1 MDAFNNDIEYI
12 VLTHEMRHIYQWI
25 AINNKLESKRL
36 IKLWKNNFNNY
47 LSSEN
52 DGYTNQPLEIDAN
65 AFTYIVM
72 LALFNREITVKC
84 NQKLL
89 NKRIKELTLDFSKD
103 EILDSYN
110 YYF

>member
-1 MDAFNNDIEYI
+1 MKRYEFILFVVLNIAVNKAIFMLIFHFI
-12 VLTHEMRHIYQWI
+12 V
-25 AINNKLESKRL
+25 SKRL

-52 DGYTNQPLEIDAN
+52 DGYTNQPLEVDAN

-72 LALFNREITVKC
+72 LVLFNREITVKC